1 MGVLVIA
8 RLERKI
14 SAGIQQR
21 IGPGYA
27 GPLGIIQASADGVK
41 PLSKE
46 DIIPSKGDPW
56 LFNIGPA
63 MVITPVLMGYSVI
76 PSGHSIVLADPGT
89 GVIYRIAASSI
100 APPGPPMT
108 GYGSNNKYSSLGG
121 LRAAAQSTSYEI
133 PSASCVS
140 PISPQSPSLSTVDT
154 VEAQSTYGLWGWNLR
169 RQPIG
174 FVAFPIPPLAEC
186 ERLPFDLP
194 EAEEELAA
202 GHQTEYPGIKSG
214 LSYVAPHPNPS
225 APSSFATVPHPGGWN
240 PPISP
245 PPDLGFGHIGSE
257 MTDGTAEVI
266 GTAVGMTVASA
277 KAHSPLFVTITARR
291 TSPRVRMDQL
301 LDLGRKSLLPI
312 APGNLSSTASLQLI
326 NLSSM

>member
-46 DIIPSKGDPW
+46 DIIPSKGDPL

-63 MVITPVLMGYSVI
+63 TVITPVLMGYSVI
-76 PSGHSIVLADPGT
+76 PSGHSIVLADLGT
-89 GVIYRIAASSI
+89 GVIYRIATSSI

-140 PISPQSPSLSTVDT
+140 PISLSSSLSTVDT
-154 VEAQSTYGLWGWNLR
+154 VEAQSQYGFWGWNLW

-214 LSYVAPHPNPS
+214 LSYVAPHPNPP

-240 PPISP
+240 PPIMP
-245 PPDLGFGHIGSE
+245 PALGFGHPGSN

-277 KAHSPLFVTITARR
+277 KVHSPLFVTITARR
-291 TSPRVRMDQL
+291 TSPRVRMDQPP
-301 LDLGRKSLLPI
+301 DIGRKSPLPI
-312 APGNLSSTASLQLI
+312 APGNLSSTASLQLL
-326 NLSSM
+326 NLSST